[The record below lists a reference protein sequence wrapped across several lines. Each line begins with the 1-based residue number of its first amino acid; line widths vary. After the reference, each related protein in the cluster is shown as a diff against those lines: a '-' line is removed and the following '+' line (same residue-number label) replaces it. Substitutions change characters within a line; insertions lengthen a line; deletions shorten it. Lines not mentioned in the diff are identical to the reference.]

1 MKKILIFTFA
11 VLILITFSLLNA
23 YASVLGQI
31 KITANGNA
39 IIGTL
44 EDNPASRAF
53 YDMLPTTFHMRDLYE
68 REMCYNMPKALPTGQ
83 LTARAYQVGDII
95 YWPPRHSFVILYK
108 QNGERF
114 QRQHLGHIDYGVEIF
129 EITGDAV
136 VTFEKLELSPE
147 NNSRPNSDI
156 PAPEKIEFV
165 K

>member
-1 MKKILIFTFA
+1 MKRLLIFTFA
-11 VLILITFSLLNA
+11 FLILITCSFSDA
-23 YASVLGQI
+23 YASELGQI

-39 IIGTL
+39 IIGSL

-53 YDMLPTTFHMRDLYE
+53 YDMLPVTFNMRDLYE
-68 REMCYNMPKALPTGQ
+68 REMCYNMPKPLRTGK
-83 LTARAYQVGDII
+83 LTASAYQVGDII
-95 YWPPRHSFVILYK
+95 YWPPRHSLVILYK

-129 EITGDAV
+129 EHTGDAV

-147 NNSRPNSDI
+147 SPNIPLDI
-156 PAPEKIEFV
+156 PKPEKIEFV